1 MMIQP
6 WTASLIKHKEEQ
18 YKKQLTREDYLRF
31 KYGRPPRDCAPR
43 QLNGEPT
50 FN

>member
-1 MMIQP
+1 MIQP
-6 WTASLIKHKEEQ
+6 FTQSLVNHKEAQ
-18 YKKQLTREDYLRF
+18 LKKQLTREDYLRF
-31 KYGRPPRDCAPR
+31 KYGRPPTDCAPR